1 MTKTFLLTIIFLKSS
16 LQRIESKYYENAEKS
31 KKRRRTLY
39 LILFIFIAGAIGVL
53 SNSIIQILDEL
64 NQETT
69 FIGII
74 FFLVLMV
81 TFIQTIFSSVNL
93 LYFTKDNESILP
105 LPLKPYQIILARTN
119 VLLFIEYILVIIVGF
134 IPLMVYGITMD
145 CNTMYYFTTIIS
157 LILLPILPVILV
169 SIVVMILMCFSKI
182 TKHKNVFQLISTL
195 IIVIATVAISVVM
208 TNVESTTISEE
219 QLLQMMSQANGMIDM
234 IKGYFP
240 TLDYSINAVLS
251 DNIFT
256 SSLEFLKI
264 FGMSLVAYI
273 IYALLSQ
280 KLYFKGLIGNLYSGD
295 IHKKQ
300 KKIKLKKK
308 KQGLLKV
315 YVGKEFKTILR
326 NPVYLAQCI
335 IPVIIFPIMAI
346 ILVFMSM
353 EKETIFDMINGF
365 RNLEVTGTTLLIILG
380 IIQIFSMVVYIS
392 VTAISRDGK
401 NAVFMKYI
409 PIPLYKQYI
418 YKTIPNIIINLF
430 PILFVLSIA
439 KYLMNISLLD
449 LFIIFIIA
457 FIINVAESFLLIV
470 VDLKRP
476 KIQWDSEYAVVK
488 QNINLLFPILLTIIA
503 IVLLIIYED
512 LIDVITVYGVLAII
526 ASIYLLITIITNIY
540 LYKRQN
546 ELASK
551 IE

>member
-1 MTKTFLLTIIFLKSS
+1 MAKTFLLTIIFLKSS
-16 LQRIESKYYENAEKS
+16 LQRMESKYYENTERR

-53 SNSIIQILDEL
+53 SNSIIQVLAEL
-64 NQETT
+64 KQETT

-74 FFLVLMV
+74 FFLVLIV

-119 VLLFIEYILVIIVGF
+119 VLLIIEYILVILIGF
-134 IPLMVYGITMD
+134 IPLMLYGIIMN

-182 TKHKNVFQLISTL
+182 TKHKNLFQLISTL
-195 IIVIATVAISVVM
+195 IIIIVAIAISVVM

-256 SSLEFLKI
+256 SLLEFFKI
-264 FGMSLVAYI
+264 IGISVAAYI
-273 IYALLSQ
+273 VYALLSQ
-280 KLYFKGLIGNLYSGD
+280 KIYFKGLIGNLYSGD

-300 KKIKLKKK
+300 KKIKLKRK
-308 KQGLLKV
+308 KQGLLKT
-315 YVGKEFKTILR
+315 YVGKEFKTLLR

-335 IPVIIFPIMAI
+335 VPVIIFPILSI
-346 ILVFMSM
+346 ILVVISM
-353 EKETIFDMINGF
+353 EKEAILEMINGF
-365 RNLEVTGTTLLIILG
+365 RNLEVTGTTLLYILG
-380 IIQIFSMVVYIS
+380 IIQIFSMVVYVS

-401 NAVFMKYI
+401 NAVFIKYI

-418 YKTIPNIIINLF
+418 YKIIPNIIINFF
-430 PILFVLSIA
+430 PILFVLAIA
-439 KYLMNISLLD
+439 KYLMNISLFD

-457 FIINVAESFLLIV
+457 LIINVAESFLLLI

-512 LIDVITVYGVLAII
+512 LIDEITIYGVFAII
-526 ASIYLLITIITNIY
+526 AAIYLLITIVTNIY

-546 ELASK
+546 ELANK